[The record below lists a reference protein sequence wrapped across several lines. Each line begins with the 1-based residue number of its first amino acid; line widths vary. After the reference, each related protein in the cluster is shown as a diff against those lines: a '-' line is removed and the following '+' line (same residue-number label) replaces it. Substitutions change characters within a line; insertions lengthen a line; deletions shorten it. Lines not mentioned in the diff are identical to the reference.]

1 MPKEKQEK
9 TKKEKLL
16 SVENL
21 RHAEYYEMQEVFD
34 DLYARSL
41 KGEKFTDLVN
51 IILSREN
58 ILLAYR
64 NIKTNDGSK
73 TPGTDNTTIRDI
85 GKLSPDEVVEKVR
98 FIVTGS
104 KYGYRPKPV
113 RRKEIPKPNGSTRP
127 LGIPC
132 MWDRLIQQCIK
143 QVMEPICEAKF
154 SENSFGFRPNRSVEN
169 AMAVTYKHLQQSG
182 LRFVCEFDVKGFFD
196 NVDHAK
202 LMRQVWA
209 MGIHDTHLI
218 YILRKILTAPI
229 RMPDGKIVVP
239 QKGTP
244 QGGIISPLLA
254 NVVLNELDHWIES
267 QWEENPVI
275 YKYSIGKNK
284 NGSLNKGS
292 GYTAMRKT
300 NLKEMH
306 IVRYADDFR
315 IFCKTK
321 SEAERTK
328 IAVTQWLSDRL
339 KLEVSPEKTRVVNTK
354 RHWAEFLGF
363 KFKLHKKGKKQV
375 VRVQMCDKAKKRTR
389 DKLCEQ
395 AKRIAKPRKKYGE
408 VGEINLYNS
417 MVTGTQNYYEIATH
431 INLDAND
438 LNRAVMTILT
448 NRLGTEKKSRL
459 RRKGRRGKRRK
470 RDPRLL
476 ESGRELTKFEKERFG
491 KSDMLRYVAGSGEPI
506 YPIGY
511 TQCRNPM
518 SKKRSICSYTPEG
531 RQGLHDNLRI
541 NVKLLTQL
549 MRQPIYGQSTE
560 YADNRLS
567 LFSAQGGRC
576 AVTGREFQSTDEI
589 HCHHKIPKA
598 KGGTDAYENLTMVSD
613 QVHRLIHVTQA
624 VTIRGYLSL
633 LNLDADQLS
642 KVNNLREKA
651 GNARIEV
658 NIQKEEQTNDNSPMR
673 LYKKKN

>member
-1 MPKEKQEK
+1 
-9 TKKEKLL
+9 
-16 SVENL
+16 
-21 RHAEYYEMQEVFD
+21 MQEVFD

-41 KGEKFTDLVN
+41 KGEMFTNLVD
-51 IILSREN
+51 IILSRKN

-73 TPGTDNTTIRDI
+73 TPGTDNTTIKDI

-98 FIVTGS
+98 YIVTGS

-132 MWDRLIQQCIK
+132 MWDRLAQQCIK

-169 AMAVTYKHLQQSG
+169 AMAVTEKHLQVSG

-218 YILRKILTAPI
+218 YILRKTLTAPI
-229 RMPDGKIVVP
+229 RMPDGKTVVP
-239 QKGTP
+239 RKGTP
-244 QGGIISPLLA
+244 QGGIISPLFA
-254 NVVLNELDHWIES
+254 NIVLNELDHWIES
-267 QWEENPVI
+267 QWEENPVV
-275 YKYSIGKNK
+275 YKYSIGKNS
-284 NGSLNKGS
+284 NGSSNKGN
-292 GYTAMRKT
+292 GYRAMRET

-315 IFCKTK
+315 IFCRTK

-339 KLEVSPEKTRVVNTK
+339 KLEVSPEKTRVVNVK

-375 VRVQMCDKAKKRTR
+375 IMSRMCDKAKNRTR

-395 AKRIAKPRKKYGE
+395 AKRIARPRKKLGE
-408 VGEINLYNS
+408 TGEINLYNS
-417 MVTGTQNYYEIATH
+417 MVTGTQNYYGIATH
-431 INLDAND
+431 INLDASD

-459 RRKGRRGKRRK
+459 RKGNRKSGKRTK
-470 RDPRLL
+470 ARLQK
-476 ESGRELTKFEKERFG
+476 EGRELTKFEKERFG

-511 TQCRNPM
+511 TQCKNPM

-531 RQGLHDNLRI
+531 RQGLHDNLQV

-549 MRQPIYGQSTE
+549 MRQPIYGQSVE
-560 YADNRLS
+560 YTDNRLS
-567 LFSAQGGRC
+567 LFSAQSGKC
-576 AVTGREFQSTDEI
+576 AVSGQEFQSTEEI
-589 HCHHKIPKA
+589 HCHHKTPRA
-598 KGGTDAYENLTMVSD
+598 KGGTDAYENLVLVTD
-613 QVHRLIHVTQA
+613 QVHRLIHATNED
-624 VTIRGYLSL
+624 TIQEYLNL
-633 LNLDADQLS
+633 LNLDANQLS
-642 KVNNLREKA
+642 KVNSLREKT
-651 GNARIEV
+651 GNAKIEV
-658 NIQKEEQTNDNSPMR
+658 NIQKEEQTSDHSPMR